1 MRVSIDIETALY
13 DLLTAAG
20 YSAAAH
26 MIPAALGQTL
36 PHVHVVRTGGFT
48 NDRVMDF
55 NSADFDVYAAT
66 QADAMETAAALT
78 GWVRDLEGGS
88 VGGSPCYG
96 AEVTTLPYHNP
107 DPRHPNIGRA
117 TFKAQITIRTQEV
130 NNA

>member
-13 DLLTAAG
+13 DLLTADG
-20 YSAAAH
+20 YSASAH
-26 MIPAALGQTL
+26 AIPATLGQTL

-48 NDRVMDF
+48 SDRVMDF
-55 NSADFDVYAAT
+55 NSVDIDVYAAT
-66 QADAMETAAALT
+66 QVDAMEAAAVLT
-78 GWVRDLEGGS
+78 GWVRALEGVS

-117 TFKAQITIRTQEV
+117 TFKVQITIRTQEV
-130 NNA
+130 N

>member
-20 YSAAAH
+20 YSASAH
-26 MIPAALGQTL
+26 TI

-78 GWVRDLEGGS
+78 GWVRDLEGGT

-117 TFKAQITIRTQEV
+117 TLKAQITIRTQEV
-130 NNA
+130 N

>member
-20 YSAAAH
+20 YSASAH
-26 MIPAALGQTL
+26 AIPATLGRTL

-48 NDRVMDF
+48 RDRVVDF
-55 NSADFDVYAAT
+55 NNVDFDVYADT
-66 QADAMETAAALT
+66 QADAMEAATALT
-78 GWVRDLEGGS
+78 GWVRDLEGGTL
-88 VGGSPCYG
+88 VTPCYS
-96 AEVTTLPYHNP
+96 AEVLTLPYRNP

-130 NNA
+130 N

>member
-13 DLLTAAG
+13 DLLTEAG
-20 YSAAAH
+20 YSASAH
-26 MIPAALGQTL
+26 VIPATLGQMF
-36 PHVHVVRTGGFT
+36 PHVHVVRTGGYT
-48 NDRVMDF
+48 TERVMDF
-55 NSADFDVYAAT
+55 NSVDFDVYAEN
-66 QADAMETAAALT
+66 QVDALETAAALT

>member
-13 DLLTAAG
+13 DLLTAA
-20 YSAAAH
+20 
-26 MIPAALGQTL
+26 
-36 PHVHVVRTGGFT
+36 V
-48 NDRVMDF
+48 
-55 NSADFDVYAAT
+55 
-66 QADAMETAAALT
+66 LT
-78 GWVRDLEGGS
+78 GWVRDLEGGT

-130 NNA
+130 N